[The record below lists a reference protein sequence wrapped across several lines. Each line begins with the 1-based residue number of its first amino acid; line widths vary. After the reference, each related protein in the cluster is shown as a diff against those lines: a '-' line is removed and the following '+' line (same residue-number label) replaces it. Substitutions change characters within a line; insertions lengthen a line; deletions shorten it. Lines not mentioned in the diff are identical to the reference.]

1 MFNRAINA
9 VLLNNLL
16 EFEESLTR
24 SFQPLNKNNI
34 QENFRLPLPIN
45 SPDLQRNKNDEI
57 LNWPHILIPL
67 G

>member
-9 VLLNNLL
+9 ILLNNLL
-16 EFEESLTR
+16 EFEESVTR
-24 SFQPLNKNNI
+24 SFQPLNNNNI
-34 QENFRLPLPIN
+34 QDFRLPLPTN
-45 SPDLQRNKNDEI
+45 SPDLQQNKNDEI